1 ITTLLQGLI
10 VMQIIENT
18 VYRNSTMSLEAKVN
32 FVTYCCDIDSRYI
45 AQRIRQLVFGV
56 ALSQLH

>member
-1 ITTLLQGLI
+1 
-10 VMQIIENT
+10 MQIIEST
-18 VYRNSTMSLEAKVN
+18 VSINSALRLEARLN

-56 ALSQLH
+56 AFIQLHQIKQGVT